1 MTGCDS
7 RLDPRTTALLVVDMQ
22 NDFVSSDGAMARFGF
37 DTADVRAAVGAM
49 VRLVEGARRA
59 SVRVLHTKMVND
71 VRRNAPSWTAFW
83 GDPVV
88 TVPGTWG
95 AEFLAELQ
103 PRPDEIV
110 IEKYGY
116 GAFLGTSLDV
126 TLRALGV
133 ETLVVCGTGP
143 NICSGDT
150 MHEAFALGFHV
161 VAVAD
166 ALASFSRDGSEQNRK
181 LKDVG
186 LYVVANHYGRV
197 IDSEEVLRSWGQSS

>member
-1 MTGCDS
+1 MTGYDS

-37 DTADVRAAVGAM
+37 DTADVRAAVAPM
-49 VRLVEGARRA
+49 VRLLEGARQA
-59 SVRVLHTKMVND
+59 SVRVVHTKMVND
-71 VRRNAPSWTAFW
+71 VRRNAVSWTAFW
-83 GDPVV
+83 GDPAV

-95 AEFLAELQ
+95 ASFVPELE
-103 PRPDEIV
+103 PHSDEIV

-116 GAFLGTSLDV
+116 GAFLGTSLDI
-126 TLRALGV
+126 TLRAVGV
-133 ETLVVCGTGP
+133 ETIVVCGTGP

-161 VAVAD
+161 VAVSD
-166 ALASFSRDGSEQNRK
+166 ALASFSRDGCEQNRK

-197 IDSEEVLRSWGQSS
+197 MRSEEVLRAWGQPS